1 MNSLIFFNVYL
12 LSLFFNNYIY
22 IIKIIITEFK
32 NYIYQKKFSGFL
44 LGKVQLEINNKKML
58 LSTMKNFLKVL

>member
-1 MNSLIFFNVYL
+1 MYIYYPYFLII
-12 LSLFFNNYIY
+12 IY